1 MMQVVVVKWGDRY
14 SANHVNNTLLNLQK
28 MASRNVRFIC
38 VTDDPEGIRRTVV
51 KLSLIKN
58 TFYIVKYSG

>member
-28 MASRNVRFIC
+28 MVSFIQKFLFLQ
-38 VTDDPEGIRRTVV
+38 IFVV
-51 KLSLIKN
+51 GEI
-58 TFYIVKYSG
+58 